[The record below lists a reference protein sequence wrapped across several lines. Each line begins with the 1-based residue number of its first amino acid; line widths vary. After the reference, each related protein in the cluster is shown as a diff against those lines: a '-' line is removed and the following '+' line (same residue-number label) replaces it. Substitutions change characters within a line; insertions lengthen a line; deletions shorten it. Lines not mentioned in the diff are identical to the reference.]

1 MTIKEQ
7 LIDYANKCLNDIK
20 VSEYED
26 YISCQKHKWAC
37 QRFLDDLKKSDARN
51 ILKEPFPY
59 VWDEVE
65 AQNIVDWFALLRH
78 SKGTLSGQPIILT
91 VSQKFDLCQLYGWR
105 HEKTGYKRFKKYFK
119 EVARK
124 NAKSQEE
131 AGIALY
137 EISTQSVK
145 NNEVYEYYTAGT
157 KSQQSRIVFNECKLM
172 LRKSPLRMKF
182 KLTNDLIE
190 YKPTGSFIRP
200 LNKDDVDSGDGSNPA
215 GLILD
220 EYHQHKTTGF
230 YDLGLGSN
238 TKEPLPA
245 KI

>member
-7 LIDYANKCLNDIK
+7 LIDYANKCLNDVK
-20 VSEYED
+20 ASEYED

-51 ILKEPFPY
+51 TLAEPFPY
-59 VWDEVE
+59 IWNEKE

-78 SKGTLSGQPIILT
+78 SKGVLSGEPIILT
-91 VSQKFDLCQLYGWR
+91 ASQKFDLCQLYGWR

-200 LNKDDVDSGDGSNPA
+200 LNKDDVDSGDGSRQ
-215 GLILD
+215 D
-220 EYHQHKTTGF
+220 
-230 YDLGLGSN
+230 
-238 TKEPLPA
+238 
-245 KI
+245 